1 MAGRKFRIPWKIIS
15 NKQTL
20 MKFRYYSHKKRYR
33 TNIPFSKSKKYIP
46 GGKNRRNSNQRIL
59 CWIFVAK
66 KKKKGKPEGCRE
78 TGIRIATPYIRRKHN
93 PTPRRE
99 HPVETWSR
107 YALQLERE
115 FSRGIFS
122 RHAAGGGVTNRLC
135 CTLCSIMIYLVKRR
149 TGQRVSIRTVALDC
163 EFRQFAFRP
172 RPSSFSPY
180 IKRERESRVHERA
193 RAEPLRNF
201 TTRRHS
207 STLSYTSPLRS
218 CNPKYSYVFARY
230 FVRVT
235 RSTSQRMAMND

>member
-1 MAGRKFRIPWKIIS
+1 MTGRKFRIPWKIIS

-20 MKFRYYSHKKRYR
+20 MKFRYYSHKKKIPY
-33 TNIPFSKSKKYIP
+33 NIPFSKNIFHE
-46 GGKNRRNSNQRIL
+46 GKERRKSNQRIL
-59 CWIFVAK
+59 CWIFVAKKKKK

-180 IKRERESRVHERA
+180 IHTYKEREREPRA
-193 RAEPLRNF
+193 RACTSRAASEF
-201 TTRRHS
+201 HDATTFIDVIIHVPPA
-207 STLSYTSPLRS
+207 L
-218 CNPKYSYVFARY
+218 V
-230 FVRVT
+230 
-235 RSTSQRMAMND
+235 